1 MLDELRARA
10 LIEQSRSECSP
21 ALLNEAYQ
29 VVKDLSTPPTLSNPK
44 LSMEQASPELYVLIS
59 ETSLDLSSPSRTE
72 DQLVSSR
79 IHLQELAYNC
89 LQSFMSSKP
98 SSDQFLARAYLA
110 YATLAC
116 RWAEGRKGDGL
127 VDAVLKAL
135 DFVMRALNL
144 ALESLPRYQF
154 LVYNA
159 SVVYWRCSRPL
170 QRKGYF
176 QHILN
181 SMPQMCDALMKLE
194 SEDVEWK
201 SKYIIALARAY
212 DFSDRSDDAG
222 KLLQNAVGMM
232 PNLSEE
238 TQVEIVR
245 LLVHIDRAKGGAA
258 ADRIASSPKLGLF
271 ARLQKVKSGIISDD
285 KVPEELEDL
294 IKSSSEAGE
303 FKVLAEVG
311 RLCLLKGQTSCA
323 QNAIKAIGGGKDA
336 GMAVTVLT
344 ECTKAQLSVL
354 SLGEEAEMYTR
365 KMVDTRL
372 DALSRLEK
380 ALPSAVRSK
389 DANVIHEICSLAWS
403 LCLPILQPNLRKQ
416 AKRVLQACCKALED
430 IDSPLH
436 ELRVQLYLEV
446 ARCDVAD
453 DLYAAAAVQVQ
464 KGLALDYFVPEDLI
478 VEYKR
483 PFDKHLN
490 LMKKKLSMKMSLYSA
505 PDRPEDKAML
515 LIEQAR
521 ESKEAALRASLL
533 DRAVGILSAVLTS

>member
-10 LIEQSRSECSP
+10 LIEQSRSEGSP
-21 ALLNEAYQ
+21 SLLNEAYQ
-29 VVKDLSTPPTLSNPK
+29 IVKDLSTPSALKNPNFS
-44 LSMEQASPELYVLIS
+44 LEVISPELHVLIA

-72 DQLVSSR
+72 DQLVSNR
-79 IHLQELAYNC
+79 IQLQELSYNC
-89 LQSFMSSKP
+89 LQSFLSSKP

-116 RWAEGRKGDGL
+116 RWADGRKGDGL

-176 QHILN
+176 HHILN
-181 SMPQMCDALMKLE
+181 SMPQVCDALMKLDGD
-194 SEDVEWK
+194 DVEWK
-201 SKYIIALARAY
+201 AKYVIALARAY
-212 DFSDRSDDAG
+212 EFSDRSDDAG
-222 KLLQNAVGMM
+222 KYLQNAVGMM
-232 PNLSEE
+232 SSLSEE

-245 LLVHIDRAKGGAA
+245 VLVHVDRTRGGGAGDKVA
-258 ADRIASSPKLGLF
+258 TTPKLGLY
-271 ARLQKVKSGIISDD
+271 ARLQKVKSGVISDEKIPD
-285 KVPEELEDL
+285 ELEDL

-303 FKVLAEVG
+303 LKVLAEAG
-311 RLCLLKGQTSCA
+311 RLCLLKGQPTCA
-323 QNAIKAIGGGKDA
+323 QNAIKAIGGGNDA
-336 GMAVTVLT
+336 GMAVAVLT
-344 ECTKAQLSVL
+344 ESTKAQLSVV

-389 DANVIHEICSLAWS
+389 DADVIHEICSLAWS

-430 IDSPLH
+430 IDSPLN
-436 ELRVQLYLEV
+436 ELRAQLHLEV

-453 DLYAAAAVQVQ
+453 DLYAAAAVQV
-464 KGLALDYFVPEDLI
+464 KRERIIFISLKAPLAGAERS
-478 VEYKR
+478 R
-483 PFDKHLN
+483 P
-490 LMKKKLSMKMSLYSA
+490 
-505 PDRPEDKAML
+505 R
-515 LIEQAR
+515 
-521 ESKEAALRASLL
+521 LR
-533 DRAVGILSAVLTS
+533 RA